1 MQKMKVIIPSKII
14 MNNKD
19 NKCTIHNIREIL
31 KMEMK
36 AMLLLVTISNDV

>member
-1 MQKMKVIIPSKII
+1 MKVIIFSKII

-19 NKCTIHNIREIL
+19 NKCIIYNIREIF

-36 AMLLLVTISNDV
+36 VMLLLVIISNDV